1 MKKATDKREWGFSTR
16 AIHAGVD
23 HEQMNDSL
31 ATPIFQTSTF
41 VFPSAEEGRERFAGN
56 RDGYIYSRLG
66 NPTLQV
72 LEEKIAM
79 LEGAE
84 KALAFASGMGAVA
97 SVLLGI
103 LRTGDH
109 VVCSKGLYGCTYSL
123 FQWLQ
128 ERFDIHFTLCNMN
141 DEKEFER
148 AIRPETRCLY
158 IETPINPTLEL
169 IDLKQAVDIARKNDL
184 LTIVDNTFMS
194 PYLQRP
200 IELGVDIVVHSAT
213 KFIGGHGDVIAGVAA
228 GPREL
233 LETVQKT
240 TLKDLGSVLSPMDAY
255 LLIRG
260 LKTLGVR
267 MDRHCENALKAAEF
281 LEAHPKVESVCYP
294 GLPSFP
300 QYELAQRQMK
310 DFGGLINFEV
320 RGGYEAA
327 LRLLNHVSVCKLA
340 VSLGD
345 VDTLIQHPASM
356 THAVVPPEARQQM
369 GITDGLIRLSVGIEE
384 IEDILYDLEEA
395 LLFV

>member
-1 MKKATDKREWGFSTR
+1 MKKVTGEQKWGFSTR

-23 HEQMNDSL
+23 YKQMNGSL

-56 RDGYIYSRLG
+56 SDGYIYSRLG
-66 NPTLQV
+66 NPTVRV

-79 LEGAE
+79 LEGTE

-97 SVLLGI
+97 SVLLAI
-103 LRTGDH
+103 LRAGDH

-128 ERFDIHFTLCNMN
+128 ERFGIEFTLCNMN
-141 DEKEFER
+141 DEEEFRR

-158 IETPINPTLEL
+158 LETPINPTLEL
-169 IDLKQAVDIARKNDL
+169 IDLKQAVNVARKNDL
-184 LTIVDNTFMS
+184 IVIVDNTFMS

-200 IELGVDIVVHSAT
+200 IEWGADIVVHSAT
-213 KFIGGHGDVIAGVAA
+213 KFIGGHGDVVAGLAA
-228 GPREL
+228 GPRKL
-233 LETVQKT
+233 LETVQMT
-240 TLKDLGSVLSPMDAY
+240 TLKDLGPVLSPMDAY

-260 LKTLGVR
+260 LKTLGAR
-267 MDRHCENALKAAEF
+267 MDRHCSNALEVARF

-300 QYELAQRQMK
+300 QHELAKRQMEG
-310 DFGGLINFEV
+310 FGGLISFEV
-320 RGGYEAA
+320 GGGYEAA
-327 LRLLNHVSVCKLA
+327 LRLLNHVSLCKLA

-356 THAVVPPEARQQM
+356 THAVVPPEARRQM
-369 GITDGLIRLSVGIEE
+369 GITDGLIRLSVGIEDV
-384 IEDILYDLEEA
+384 EDILADLEEA
-395 LLFV
+395 LAFV

>member
-1 MKKATDKREWGFSTR
+1 MEKMTGKRKWGFSTQ
-16 AIHAGVD
+16 AIHAGVN
-23 HEQMNDSL
+23 HEQMNGSL
-31 ATPIFQTSTF
+31 QTPIFQTSAF
-41 VFPSAEEGRERFAGN
+41 VFPSAEEGGERFAGN

-66 NPTLQV
+66 NPTVQV
-72 LEEKIAM
+72 LEEKVAL

-109 VVCSKGLYGCTYSL
+109 VVCPKGLYGCTYSL

-128 ERFDIHFTLCNMN
+128 ERFDINFTLCNMN
-141 DEKEFER
+141 DAEEFKR
-148 AIRPETRCLY
+148 ALRPETRILY
-158 IETPINPTLEL
+158 LETPINPTLEL
-169 IDLKQAVDIARKNDL
+169 IDLQQAVDIARKNGL

-200 IELGVDIVVHSAT
+200 IEWGVDIVVHSAT
-213 KFIGGHGDVIAGVAA
+213 KFICGHGDVIAGLAA

-233 LETVQKT
+233 LESIQKT
-240 TLKDLGSVLSPMDAY
+240 TLKDLGPVLSPMDAY

-267 MDRHCENALKAAEF
+267 MDRHCENALKIAEF
-281 LEAHPKVESVCYP
+281 LEAHPKVKSVYYP

-300 QYELAQRQMK
+300 QYELAKKQMRG
-310 DFGGLINFEV
+310 FGGLISFEV

-327 LRLLNHVSVCKLA
+327 LRLLNHVSLCKLA

-356 THAVVPPEARQQM
+356 THAIVPPEARRLM
-369 GITDGLIRLSVGIEE
+369 GITDGLLRFSAGIED
-384 IEDILYDLEEA
+384 IGDILYDLEEA